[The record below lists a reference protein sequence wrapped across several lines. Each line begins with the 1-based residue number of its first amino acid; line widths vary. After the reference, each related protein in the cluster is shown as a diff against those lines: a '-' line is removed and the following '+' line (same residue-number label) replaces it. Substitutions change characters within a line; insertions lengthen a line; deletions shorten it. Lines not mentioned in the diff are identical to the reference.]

1 MGRKC
6 INSTTRHTR
15 NYIRYLNRS
24 AVNND
29 LKDYS
34 MNTTVNFLDDAIY
47 GYEKQEKNAYEAIR
61 KDLNALKDLII
72 NKKK

>member
-1 MGRKC
+1 
-6 INSTTRHTR
+6 
-15 NYIRYLNRS
+15 
-24 AVNND
+24 
-29 LKDYS
+29 

>member
-6 INSTTRHTR
+6 VNITTTHTR
-15 NYIRYLNRS
+15 NYISYLSRS
-24 AVNND
+24 TFND
-29 LKDYS
+29 NLKDCS
-34 MNTTVNFLDDAIY
+34 INTTLNFLDDAIY